1 MGKVFRGSLL
11 FFSLLIGIFP
21 AFGQKNLKK
30 YEASI
35 LFVSG
40 FRDRGILEEVK
51 DHGIVINDGRGS
63 RLIEAGSIA
72 RISIRPYRSG
82 KKAFF
87 AGTLAGAAGAGLTY
101 GIKQGH
107 GQKMNKGSLPG
118 LVLSAATIT
127 GGYFWLLNS
136 VIRTVVFRDVNHPG
150 KFKNLKPRLEKLSVV
165 EENHAAV

>member
-1 MGKVFRGSLL
+1 MGKVFTGV
-11 FFSLLIGIFP
+11 LIFLILIAGKFT
-21 AFGQKNLKK
+21 ALGQKNLKR
-30 YEASI
+30 YEVTV

-40 FRDRGILEEVK
+40 FKDRGILEEVK
-51 DHGIVINDGRGS
+51 DDGIIINDGRGS
-63 RLIEAGSIA
+63 RLIESGGISK
-72 RISIRPYRSG
+72 ISIRPYRSG

-118 LVLSAATIT
+118 LVLSAGAIT

-136 VIRTVVFRDVNHPG
+136 VIRTVVFRDVNHPE
-150 KFKNLKPRLEKLSVV
+150 KFKNLKPRLEKLSVAV
-165 EENHAAV
+165 EEKL